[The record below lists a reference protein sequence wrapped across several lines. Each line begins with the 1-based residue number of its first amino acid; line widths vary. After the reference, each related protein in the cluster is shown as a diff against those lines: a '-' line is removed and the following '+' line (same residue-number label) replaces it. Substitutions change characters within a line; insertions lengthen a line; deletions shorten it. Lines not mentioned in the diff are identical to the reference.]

1 MAEAI
6 LDASAVLADI
16 HGEPGHEM
24 VRASARTA
32 LMSAINFA
40 EVISQ
45 LRRHG
50 VPELEAVS
58 TTERMGFEVV
68 NADKL
73 VAIDAGG
80 LLGAH
85 WRSGVSL
92 ADAFCL
98 ALGRERRLPVL
109 TADRRWAALDVGVEV
124 RLIR

>member
-1 MAEAI
+1 MAEAV
-6 LDASAVLADI
+6 LDASAVLADL
-16 HGEPGHEM
+16 HGEPGRDT
-24 VRASARTA
+24 VRAAALTA
-32 LMSAINFA
+32 LMSAVNFA

-50 VPELEAVS
+50 VPEPEALN
-58 TTERMGFEVV
+58 TTERMGLEVV
-68 NADKL
+68 SADKPGA
-73 VAIDAGG
+73 VDAGG

-98 ALGRERRLPVL
+98 ALGRERGLPVL
-109 TADRRWAALDVGVEV
+109 TADRRWVTLDVGVEV